1 MFRRIVIFLASLLFL
16 LNSALVNAITINGWN
31 LLNPTAVGGSILYDA
46 TKGPLKSSVLITP
59 NASQVAKVL
68 RGGVAGIALS
78 FAVEQL
84 LGAVDWVLDPANSRI
99 RYKEKSDPD
108 LAAYGYYIPIDSN
121 TILYGLTKES
131 ICTKFLDYYSNK
143 HPLDPNDTQKNS
155 YRFEVIDAACYIQAM
170 PLNVR
175 ATYSPIY
182 NNLNYDQNKEKNLSL
197 ITIAQQ
203 VIENAESDNLD
214 AQFAVLAAATNILSE
229 AEQDDAKAKPIADEL
244 ERNSNDKC
252 KDHNF
257 KMDSQAATVE
267 WRYNELIAD
276 RYNLYINNRSVSNPL
291 ILNGI
296 NKGSWDGHVSQY
308 KYAQGVL
315 RNFINKAAN
324 DGCLATPRANEWVNV
339 EPPSQ
344 PGSSS

>member
-1 MFRRIVIFLASLLFL
+1 M
-16 LNSALVNAITINGWN
+16 VNAITINGWN

>member
-1 MFRRIVIFLASLLFL
+1 L